1 MGARTVTCTVLL
13 PTTRPLPKP
22 TTTTTVLTARD
33 RLPPLSTARPATA
46 RPPVATVATVPDTV
60 LATVARSATAPPPPL
75 ATESPLDTAWPTR
88 VPPPVPV
95 NRLVLTT
102 TTSGPSRL
110 TVRTPTPDGASPTT
124 PSPLSLMMMSNT
136 HARSE
141 LTTTSGL
148 RTTTATP
155 SRTLWL
161 ATLLLPLRLNSPSS
175 RRPPTFPP
183 TTTDTAKDGEHAPL
197 EIMCISS
204 HLTEL

>member
-46 RPPVATVATVPDTV
+46 RPPVATVATVTDTVPDTV
-60 LATVARSATAPPPPL
+60 
-75 ATESPLDTAWPTR
+75 LDTAWPTR